1 MSFPDCYLFMAFNK
15 EERLPLSHF
24 KCDNNNNITENQFFK
39 STVNHNSSLEDNW
52 EPKQIISKK
61 KTPKPIYLLNIP
73 PKSQTR
79 RWQWTW
85 GPSAC
90 FFWPRAASCPGAW
103 ALHFGAP
110 CPVEFSHQG
119 EWQLE
124 KTKVERVL
132 PDSGLDFLAETALL
146 SSELQILWFTTLQCC
161 WYALIL
167 LIAHQVDP
175 SLESPELQSRL
186 LFPEGT
192 LTN

>member
-1 MSFPDCYLFMAFNK
+1 MT
-15 EERLPLSHF
+15 
-24 KCDNNNNITENQFFK
+24 IT
-39 STVNHNSSLEDNW
+39 
-52 EPKQIISKK
+52 IISQRTSFLKAQLIIIHPWKITGSQNKLYLKK
-61 KTPKPIYLLNIP
+61 KLQSLFIYWIFLRNL
-73 PKSQTR
+73 R
-79 RWQWTW
+79 REDDSEHEVQVLV
-85 GPSAC
+85 